1 VDNLA
6 VLERF
11 FRRSR
16 LLGAWPHS
24 GRSRAHRRRLELAMS
39 LLRERAPA

>member
-11 FRRSR
+11 FRPSR
-16 LLGAWPHS
+16 LLGA
-24 GRSRAHRRRLELAMS
+24 
-39 LLRERAPA
+39 

>member
-24 GRSRAHRRRLELAMS
+24 GRSRAHRRRLELAM
-39 LLRERAPA
+39 